1 MAADSDR
8 WPRIAVVGAGAVGC
22 YFGGRLARAGA
33 PVTLIGRPSLVGA
46 VREDG
51 GLFIDSREFREQV
64 TLAAS
69 TDPGAVAGADLVLLA
84 VKTLDTVSAARSFA
98 AHLRADAIVV
108 SLQNG
113 VDNADRIR
121 AEIGLAV
128 IPAVVYVAAA
138 MTGPARVKHSGRGDL
153 IIGWP
158 AENPARDVGLSL
170 DEIARTFGR
179 AGVACAVS
187 ANVTG
192 ELWVKLIMNAAYNAI
207 SALAKTTYGA
217 IAEDPGAR
225 VVIRQV
231 LEEAV
236 AVAERAGVTLPG
248 ENLLEAAYRLG
259 RAMPAAISST
269 AQDLDRGRPTE
280 IDSLNGYLARRGAE
294 LGVPTP
300 VNLTLQTLVKLREA
314 AVPR

>member
-22 YFGGRLARAGA
+22 YFGGRLARVGV

-46 VREDG
+46 VREAG
-51 GLFIDSREFREQV
+51 GLFIDSREFQEQV
-64 TLAAS
+64 PVVAA
-69 TDPGAVAGADLVLLA
+69 TDASAVAGADLVLLA
-84 VKTLDTVSAARSFA
+84 VKTLDTVTAARSFA
-98 AHLRADAIVV
+98 PHLGAKARVV

-121 AEIGLAV
+121 AEIGLDV

-153 IIGWP
+153 VIGWP
-158 AENPARDVGLSL
+158 VEPPTPSSGLSL

-179 AGVACAVS
+179 AGVACRVS
-187 ANVTG
+187 DNVTG

-207 SALAKTTYGA
+207 SAVARTPYGA
-217 IAEDPGAR
+217 IAADPGAR
-225 VVIRQV
+225 IVMRSV
-231 LEEAV
+231 LEEAL
-236 AVAERAGVTLPG
+236 AVADRAGVSLPG
-248 ENLLEAAYRLG
+248 DNLLEAVYRLG
-259 RAMPAAISST
+259 AAMPAAMSST

-280 IDSLNGYLARRGAE
+280 IDSLNGYLASRGAE

-300 VNLTLQTLVKLREA
+300 VNQTLQTLVKLREA
-314 AVPR
+314 TGLR